1 MAMGK
6 GRRQQVILTRLRLGH
21 CGLAA
26 DLALIGKHPS
36 GLCECGEEE
45 TVRHVLLEC
54 CRYEQERRV
63 LFSNVL
69 GLGEPVVSLKVLLGS
84 AEHQLEVGRAV
95 LRLIYTTGLGTR
107 V

>member
-1 MAMGK
+1 MGK

-26 DLALIGKHPS
+26 DLALMGKRPS
-36 GLCECGEEE
+36 GLCECGVEE

-54 CRYEQERRV
+54 GRYKRERRV
-63 LFSNVL
+63 LYSHVL
-69 GLGEPVVSLKVLLGS
+69 GLGEPVVSLKVLLGYG
-84 AEHQLEVGRAV
+84 EHQLEVGRAI
-95 LRLIYTTGLGTR
+95 LKCIYATLLGSR